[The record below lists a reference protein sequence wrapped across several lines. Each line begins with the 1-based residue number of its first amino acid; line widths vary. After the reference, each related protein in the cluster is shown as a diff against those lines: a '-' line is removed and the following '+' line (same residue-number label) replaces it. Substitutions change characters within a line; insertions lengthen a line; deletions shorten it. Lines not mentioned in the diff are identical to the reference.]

1 MRRSLSILAVTV
13 MASAWVS
20 AAGAADVA
28 VALLGKPDSVVAP
41 CAPEPGPWAPDV
53 VANVPADHEKI
64 PTEDPGAHAPG
75 RWLGEA
81 WTSTLRMVGLAPAKP
96 PRHGKAAAQQRH
108 GSPRTAARNGQSGVE
123 QVGHWKESAAGAR

>member
-1 MRRSLSILAVTV
+1 MRRRLSVLAVAV
-13 MASAWVS
+13 VASAWFS

-53 VANVPADHEKI
+53 VASVPADHEKI
-64 PTEDPGAHAPG
+64 VTEDPGAHVPG

-96 PRHGKAAAQQRH
+96 ARHGKPAGQRPPA
-108 GSPRTAARNGQSGVE
+108 PRTAARNGQSGVE
-123 QVGHWKESAAGAR
+123 QVGHWK